1 MVPVRLFSI
10 RSSNRTRPFAL
21 SSTPYHSERGASV
34 TQLVLVTHNSPL
46 VASKNAV
53 SANSSRFIVV
63 RGADALS
70 CCRVAVISTVPSPT
84 A

>member
-1 MVPVRLFSI
+1 M
-10 RSSNRTRPFAL
+10 
-21 SSTPYHSERGASV
+21 
-34 TQLVLVTHNSPL
+34 TQLVLVAHSSPL

-53 SANSSRFIVV
+53 RANSSRFIVV

-84 A
+84 ACTHPTGVTVATAVSLVVQVNRARTIGLPPAS